1 MSDQPPPVRPHLAQL
16 PGYAPVVPLA
26 ERARQAGLQPEDC
39 LKLDA
44 NENPYGMHPRVREAL
59 AQALSDPGFGSIYPD
74 PNQTELRQAL
84 SRYTGLDPSMILAG
98 AGADELL
105 DLTLRAL
112 LPPGGAI
119 ITCSPGFGMY
129 PFLADINELSLI
141 DVPRDERFMLRDD
154 DLLRAADTAGPD
166 AVVVLTSPNNPSGDL
181 VPRDLLRRILDLGA
195 TVILDEA
202 YVEFAGM
209 DASAQNLLSEFP
221 RLIVMRTFSKWA
233 GIAGLRLGYSLANP
247 DLVTDLIKIKQPYNV
262 NQAAEIAAIAA
273 IDSAAEIGTQIDAI
287 RETRD
292 QLFDALLEL
301 DSLTPLPS
309 QANFILVGVDP
320 NVGIGRELHDRLA
333 SVGVFTRTYSDPL
346 LTNYLRISIP
356 RHDQLHTLIDRLRFP
371 LPEGEACPA
380 LDAGG

>member
-44 NENPYGMHPRVREAL
+44 NENPYGIHPRVREAL

-74 PNQTELRQAL
+74 PNQAELRQAL

-105 DLTLRAL
+105 DLSFRAI
-112 LPPGGAI
+112 LPPGGTVV
-119 ITCSPGFGMY
+119 TCTPSFGMY
-129 PFLADINELSLI
+129 PFLADINELNLI
-141 DVPRDERFMLRDD
+141 DIPRDNRFALRPDK
-154 DLLRAADTAGPD
+154 LLEAVEQAGRDTI
-166 AVVVLTSPNNPSGDL
+166 VVLTSPNNPSGDL
-181 VPRDLLRRILDLGA
+181 VPRDLVKRILALGA

-202 YVEFAGM
+202 YIEFAGLH
-209 DASAQNLLSEFP
+209 ASAQDLLADSP

-292 QLFDALLEL
+292 QLFNALLEL
-301 DSLTPLPS
+301 DGLTPLPS

-320 NVGIGRELHDRLA
+320 NVGTGRELHDRLA

-346 LTNYLRISIP
+346 LAEYLRVSIP
-356 RHDQLHTLIDRLRFP
+356 RADQLDTLIQRIGDVL
-371 LPEGEACPA
+371 
-380 LDAGG
+380 